1 MLEYLEIGEDQLPEI
16 VQSGT
21 TVDEIVRGGSRQLGF
36 FSQRVLVWGLPL
48 KFMMTWKRPFDP

>member
-36 FSQRVLVWGLPL
+36 FHKGCLCGVCLLNS
-48 KFMMTWKRPFDP
+48 